1 MKVDLNDYITE
12 EQVEY
17 VYKFIYH
24 WNFKDNGYIRNDSD
38 IQKLTAVEKIAILNA
53 RKKNIVK
60 EFNEKEKEWFILGRK
75 EKRKIKKSRISKED
89 FFIKLW
95 NKSL

>member
-1 MKVDLNDYITE
+1 VKVDLNDYITE

-24 WNFKDNGYIRNDSD
+24 WNFEDNGYIRNDSD

-53 RKKNIVK
+53 RKKK
-60 EFNEKEKEWFILGRK
+60 SGLYWGE
-75 EKRKIKKSRISKED
+75 KKSEK
-89 FFIKLW
+89 
-95 NKSL
+95 